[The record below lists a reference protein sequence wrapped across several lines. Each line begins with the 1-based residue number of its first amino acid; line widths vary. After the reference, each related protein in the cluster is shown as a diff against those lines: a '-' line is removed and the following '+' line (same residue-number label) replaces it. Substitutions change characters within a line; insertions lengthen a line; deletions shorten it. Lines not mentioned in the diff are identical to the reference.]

1 MKKPQKPSDSIKN
14 ANIRIIGVPEEDRE
28 MGTEF
33 KEIIA
38 ENFPNLGK
46 ELNIQIHEAN
56 RTSYLPQ
63 CKKTFP
69 RHIAMKPSKVNNKE
83 IISHRQQRKKE
94 ITYKVTTIKLAA
106 HFSAETLQTRKK

>member
-1 MKKPQKPSDSIKN
+1 MKKPQKPSNSIKN

-46 ELNIQIHEAN
+46 ELDIQIHEAN
-56 RTSYLPQ
+56 RTSYYLNAKRLFQ
-63 CKKTFP
+63 D
-69 RHIAMKPSKVNNKE
+69 
-83 IISHRQQRKKE
+83 
-94 ITYKVTTIKLAA
+94 
-106 HFSAETLQTRKK
+106 TL